1 MTKKKTQKS
10 RKPKK
15 KAKTKAVM
23 GRPKVFDD
31 VKFEKLGEILRLGA
45 SLADCAHFFECGQR
59 TIEDEIRAR
68 VDCTFREF
76 RERNLVHT
84 KLRLVQKAVIE
95 AEKGNTV
102 MHKFALK
109 NLSDWTDKTEETTKN
124 LHVHVDAT
132 EGESEAFKKV
142 KRALLGQ
149 DSDVQ
154 QIKDVKPIRIKA
166 GEGE

>member
-10 RKPKK
+10 QKPKK

-31 VKFEKLGEILRLGA
+31 EKFKKLGEILRLGA

-68 VDCTFREF
+68 EDCTFREF
-76 RERNLVHT
+76 RERNLIHT

-95 AEKGNTV
+95 AEKGNTQ

-109 NLSDWTDKTEETTKN
+109 NLVDWTERNEEISKN

-132 EGESEAFKKV
+132 EDETEAFKKV

-149 DSDVQ
+149 DTEVQ
-154 QIKDVKPIRIKA
+154 QIKDVTPIRIKA